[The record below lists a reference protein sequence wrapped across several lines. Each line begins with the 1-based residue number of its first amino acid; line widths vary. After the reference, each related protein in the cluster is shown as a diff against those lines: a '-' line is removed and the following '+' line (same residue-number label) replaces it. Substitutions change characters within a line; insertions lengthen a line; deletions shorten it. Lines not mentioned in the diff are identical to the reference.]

1 MTNSKKCG
9 KLKSKKNKNMFT
21 TKQKSLFENKVKTSN
36 KASSFVQAGL
46 KKSVQTLSGNG
57 SLKLSSTL
65 NPFVD
70 QFGKLGSY
78 KAPRSFSDIER
89 DCELLWVEDPLK
101 ASKFIGY
108 LRTIPR
114 KVKLMTGETTD
125 EPQLGAELK
134 HESIFRMI
142 WLSQKSP
149 DTFWANIDLFV
160 SLGSWHDVFTMLQY
174 DLVYNGWNNRKL
186 NWAKFGELILQALG
200 NSNTSELVKKYL
212 PQIKAKSACTTVESQ
227 ANCMIAKWICSLL
240 FGSKESASSYKQ
252 YRKLKTSGTAH
263 DWQKLISQKKFS
275 LIDFGKIHGR
285 ALNKLVRS
293 KFLANQGLTEKYG
306 SWVKKAT
313 DVKYTGFVHEL
324 FNALPYNLSGI
335 PDHQQDTINKQFD
348 TLVQKAKN
356 ESKENQCN
364 FIVVRDTSGSM
375 SSTATGTTMSCY
387 NIGKALALYFSEFLT
402 GKFADSWIEF
412 NSDAEMHTWKGKTPL
427 EKWYND
433 HSNYVG
439 STNFLSVLKLF
450 VDIKQRGVSEQDF
463 PTGILCISDSE
474 FNPSQLNETNVQG
487 ARRILLEGGFSKDFV
502 DRFQIVLWNLQ
513 SSYYGKGTGEKF
525 ETLSHEMGTF
535 YFSGFGSSTISFL
548 TGKEIYTP
556 DQLFDAA
563 MNQTILNMIKLL

>member
-364 FIVVRDTSGSM
+364 FIVARDISGSM
-375 SSTATGTTMSCY
+375 KSPAVGLKMSSFDVAKS
-387 NIGKALALYFSEFLT
+387 LALYFSQFLT
-402 GKFADSWIEF
+402 GPFADSFITFE
-412 NSDAEMHTWKGKTPL
+412 SKATMHQWKGKTVL
-427 EKWYND
+427 EKWYNEKV
-433 HSNYVG
+433 NNFG
-439 STNFLSVLKLF
+439 STNFQSVIDLFCNLKAQG
-450 VDIKQRGVSEQDF
+450 IPENEF
-463 PTGILCISDSE
+463 PTGILAISDGD
-474 FNPSQLNETNVQG
+474 FNPTECGNTNVKAAKNKLVQ
-487 ARRILLEGGFSKDFV
+487 AGFSKEFV
-502 DRFQIVLWNLQ
+502 DKFVIVLWNIPNGFYSRPYAQ
-513 SSYYGKGTGEKF
+513 FEGTANETGAYYFGG
-525 ETLSHEMGTF
+525 
-535 YFSGFGSSTISFL
+535 FSPSIISFL
-548 TGKEIYTP
+548 MGKEIMTP
-556 DQLFDAA
+556 EQLFDTA
-563 MNQTILNMIKLL
+563 MNQNVLNLMEIK